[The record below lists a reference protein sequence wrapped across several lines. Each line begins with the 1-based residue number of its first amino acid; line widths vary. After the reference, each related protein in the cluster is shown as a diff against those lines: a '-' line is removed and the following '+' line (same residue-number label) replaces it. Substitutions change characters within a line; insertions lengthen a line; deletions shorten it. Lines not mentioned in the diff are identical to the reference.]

1 MTQTEKTKLPRGIRI
16 RKHKTCET
24 IQISFIFRN
33 VECKETISLPPTKE
47 NIRRAVNKRNIIL
60 AEIDAR
66 TFDYFAHFPKSPKAK
81 LFSETKKRITL
92 GELLTKQ
99 IEDYQKMYEKGN
111 LSISTLVGYKKI
123 NNMLLKFFNN
133 IYINDLTSHD
143 IRLWLEQQSN
153 NDITTKT
160 IRNRLSLLNAVLTDA
175 VSHKLIKTNP
185 LEEIQLSKEISKTAS
200 KSDYEIEPF
209 TEEEKQI
216 IIDNAEGQI
225 KNLIQFNFWTGLRI
239 SELIALKW
247 SDIDL
252 EKNITHV
259 KRAKVENEIKTTK
272 TKAGIRKVI
281 ILPKAKEALINQLE
295 FTKDSEFIFHNPN
308 TNKAWGSSNK
318 IGEAWKRVLDKTNVK
333 YRNPYQMRHTY
344 ASTLLSNG
352 ENIFWLATQ
361 MGHENTEMLFKHYGR
376 WIPENENNGYN
387 FSGKY

>member
-185 LEEIQLSKEISKTAS
+185 LEEIQLSKEINKTAS

-216 IIDNAEGQI
+216 IIDNAEGQV